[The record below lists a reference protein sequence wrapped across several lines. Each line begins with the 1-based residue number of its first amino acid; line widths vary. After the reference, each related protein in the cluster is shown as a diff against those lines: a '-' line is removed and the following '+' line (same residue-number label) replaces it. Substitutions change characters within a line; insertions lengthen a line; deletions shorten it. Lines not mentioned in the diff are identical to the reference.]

1 MPKVICLQGGFAG
14 PTCAPAPPSHPPPP
28 SSPRPY
34 PQPCPQG
41 STWAPSLTLP
51 KLSTCGVVV
60 GAEGAW
66 EVEALPGPNA
76 QPDYF
81 TAEDIATF
89 YSSTYKVHYNS

>member
-1 MPKVICLQGGFAG
+1 MLTGPERGLAG
-14 PTCAPAPPSHPPPP
+14 KTPTRAYAHPFNPPPPP
-28 SSPRPY
+28 SLSPNPAL
-34 PQPCPQG
+34 G
-41 STWAPSLTLP
+41 SLEGLPSLERP
-51 KLSTCGVVV
+51 NRQTCGVHV

-76 QPDYF
+76 EPDYF